1 MPHELFLTT
10 RQKADIR
17 NDLLTM
23 TYELSKA
30 RISNII
36 QPGGCFGSWLDH
48 LGKKSLA
55 SVAVVTAAEN
65 LPGLESNINSNAINK
80 SERKLSTK
88 GALTAGIRFALFVM
102 NEDMNDIKMKKSL
115 EDSKT

>member
-36 QPGGCFGSWLDH
+36 QPGGCFGSWLGH
-48 LGKKSLA
+48 LGK
-55 SVAVVTAAEN
+55 N
-65 LPGLESNINSNAINK
+65 H
-80 SERKLSTK
+80 
-88 GALTAGIRFALFVM
+88 
-102 NEDMNDIKMKKSL
+102 
-115 EDSKT
+115 